1 MNAWMITLSS
11 GQRRLRPHRL
21 RDLLLI
27 IIRVAVRTTAAVHI
41 LLLLLLRVAGRGKKG
56 PQRFSALNSKEYL
69 MP

>member
-1 MNAWMITLSS
+1 MNAWTMITLSS

-27 IIRVAVRTTAAVHI
+27 IIRVAVCTTAAVHV
-41 LLLLLLRVAGRGKKG
+41 LLLLRVAGREKKL